1 MVVSNRHLAL
11 FGLVNLSP
19 SDFFSSESLVSHVDI
34 HIKYS
39 NHIPAVLQ
47 GPHFSQSVLS
57 ILGTA
62 YVPQDSINFSSL
74 HAFKRG
80 IKENDFSKF
89 LCLYIFITYH

>member
-1 MVVSNRHLAL
+1 MCKVYVL
-11 FGLVNLSP
+11 LS
-19 SDFFSSESLVSHVDI
+19 FFSSESLVLHVDI

-62 YVPQDSINFSSL
+62 YHTITLIFLACMLSNIVLKNMTFVGFCVCISFYYVPL
-74 HAFKRG
+74 V
-80 IKENDFSKF
+80 
-89 LCLYIFITYH
+89 L